1 MKAVYFFIFSIITAT
16 LLFSSCERIPY
27 NSDGSKV
34 SQQQAIEIAKK
45 NLSGYQFV
53 YIINEP
59 LLPQTA
65 ITIIHLSAEDTYL
78 TSPDYECWLAY
89 AWTNPLSNGEMKL
102 KAIYINAFNGRCSE
116 FSVTGSI
123 SNVGGKDLIDC
134 FMFIGTAP
142 EKSSGNLTKSTSQ
155 GSYPDVCR

>member
-1 MKAVYFFIFSIITAT
+1 MKAVYFFIFSIITAA

-53 YIINEP
+53 YIINEL
-59 LLPQTA
+59 LLPQTK
-65 ITIIHLSAEDTYL
+65 ITISIMGAEDTHL
-78 TSPDYECWLAY
+78 ISPDYESWLAY
-89 AWTNPLSNGEMKL
+89 AWTNPQSNGEMKL

-123 SNVGGKDLIDC
+123 SNVGGKDAAEYT
-134 FMFIGTAP
+134 MYIGPIAKNLS
-142 EKSSGNLTKSTSQ
+142 ENLTKSTSQ
-155 GSYPDVCR
+155 GT